1 MNSDTKEVL
10 DRMIKEKAKIAKM
23 ITNEVAQKVK
33 DMSEYDAKKTLSVK
47 PKKGS
52 KKTFNIKNIALPVL
66 LFLGLA
72 NKFIVSTI

>member
-10 DRMIKEKAKIAKM
+10 DRMIKEKAKITKM
-23 ITNEVAQKVK
+23 ITDEVAQKVK
-33 DMSEYDAKKTLSVK
+33 DMSDYDAKETLSVK

-52 KKTFNIKNIALPVL
+52 KKTFNIKNLTLPVL